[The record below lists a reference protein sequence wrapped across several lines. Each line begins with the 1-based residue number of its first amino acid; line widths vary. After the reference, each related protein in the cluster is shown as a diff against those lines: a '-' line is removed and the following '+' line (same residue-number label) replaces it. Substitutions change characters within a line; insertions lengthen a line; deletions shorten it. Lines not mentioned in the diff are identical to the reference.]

1 MEHQNTLRAGDKI
14 KLDGIL
20 YSNSQTHCGMRR
32 SGEWFI
38 YDGKLVNGR
47 YRVTNLE
54 SRIGKYPISGNRR
67 TRYQMNHVRHAY
79 PEQNDRRSQ
88 ADERQPAMLERSSS
102 R

>member
-1 MEHQNTLRAGDKI
+1 MNTVVQPHTGDKI

-20 YSNSQTHCGMRR
+20 YANSQTHCGMRR

-54 SRIGKYPISGNRR
+54 SRIGKYPISVNVSG
-67 TRYQMNHVRHAY
+67 YVE
-79 PEQNDRRSQ
+79 PEDIELITK
-88 ADERQPAMLERSSS
+88 D
-102 R
+102 